1 MMRLFSILACIGIG
15 GGFGALAREGTMTLM
30 HGIIGLPVFVSLG
43 FVNVAGS
50 LLIGIIFGSLEGHL
64 NRDGTSRLKQTPHHR
79 RLHTLPWW
87 PNGDLT
93 QPAVDLLR
101 ARITLQ
107 TASAILI
114 TGFLGAYTTFSAFS
128 LLTVQLI
135 QSGQILNAVMS
146 VVGSVGLS
154 LLMVWFGLHI
164 GVGFISSK
172 RTGSGGD

>member
-79 RLHTLPWW
+79 RLHSLPWW

-114 TGFLGAYTTFSAFS
+114 TGFLALHHIQRFS

-164 GVGFISSK
+164 GVGFISSEG
-172 RTGSGGD
+172 TGSGGD